1 MDNTYQ
7 KGFVSVVAVIAILI
21 IVGIGGYVIWCNY
34 QPTDT
39 SPDTSTSTNPTST
52 PSSVPTS
59 TSAKKPAPKPAPTP
73 VIASSG
79 IQGSVLISPVCP
91 VETYPPDPS
100 CAPKPYATK
109 LVVTT
114 GDQSRIVKEF
124 SSDANGTFKVDVPPG
139 EYDVHSASTSEL
151 GGGCAVSNTVKVSQG
166 SYTKVTVNCDSGIR

>member
-1 MDNTYQ
+1 MDHTYQ
-7 KGFVSVVAVIAILI
+7 KGSVRIVAVIAILI
-21 IVGIGGYVIWCNY
+21 VIGIAGYAFWCNY
-34 QPTDT
+34 QSSRT
-39 SPDTSTSTNPTST
+39 SPDTLTSTT
-52 PSSVPTS
+52 PTS
-59 TSAKKPAPKPAPTP
+59 TSSSSVATSTSVKKPAPKPTLNP
-73 VIASSG
+73 VVSSG
-79 IQGSVLISPVCP
+79 IQGSVLISPTCP

-114 GDQSRIVKEF
+114 SDQSRIVKEF

-151 GGGCAVSNTVKVSQG
+151 GGGCAVGNIVKVSQG